1 MRAGLV
7 RAASH
12 RASSASHAPGA
23 GEKRG
28 EIGVAVPRGGGR
40 GGGGGGGGWGGGR
53 GGRRGRVPG
62 GVGVGAVVAASVR
75 GGSLGVVRAARVA
88 LVGGASTSEGVGEE
102 GFVRA
107 FARLGAVE
115 VREDAIFVHPVGSRA
130 ASRITRDARYSSW
143 RALAAEYPP
152 DMSRWSARV
161 DLPASRRPV
170 TRAGQ
175 GGGVRL
181 GTPHVCVSLVLL
193 QILAPRITATS
204 AISVIRTD
212 EPANRRT
219 RWRPPRRPSHG
230 SLALTSSAED
240 AVDHRVLVASPSPPP
255 APPRWNP
262 PRPTTRSS
270 SSSSATAS

>member
-1 MRAGLV
+1 MVVEEDEGDASPEASARSSRRRAPRPLATHLSV
-7 RAASH
+7 SFAR
-12 RASSASHAPGA
+12 RASRSFAERTPRRVLARKVSFGRSRVLGRWRYARTPCLSTPSA
-23 GEKRG
+23 
-28 EIGVAVPRGGGR
+28 
-40 GGGGGGGGWGGGR
+40 
-53 GGRRGRVPG
+53 
-62 GVGVGAVVAASVR
+62 
-75 GGSLGVVRAARVA
+75 RAR
-88 LVGGASTSEGVGEE
+88 
-102 GFVRA
+102 
-107 FARLGAVE
+107 
-115 VREDAIFVHPVGSRA
+115 

-175 GGGVRL
+175 GGGGTTGHPPRL
-181 GTPHVCVSLVLL
+181 RIISLRLL

-204 AISVIRTD
+204 AISVIRAD